1 MCQSVS
7 TNWAVGTMLSRLTVE
22 EYRCACN
29 SNFKCVV
36 LTKYLRTML
45 LAVFFLRVILLP
57 LLSPTSRSAGEESQ
71 LYQPLTSKTLPNGGS
86 RSGCG
91 SACVLNIMVLFH
103 NVNPCAGERT
113 CKCKRVNRTSLTT
126 KRISPQS
133 KRRFSYSCPPP
144 HCPGLLST
152 SHSGLGLQMV
162 NEVHSSIM
170 VFSSPVLSLV
180 RAPDILF

>member
-1 MCQSVS
+1 MLVVPPRRSPAPEVLCAVVPTAWRCPRPACRPAPSMLTARFPSDQAGQRDRPAFKRRLGELTRALAISNDKADLKTLAVERLKRKLEVFFLCSCRVCQSVS

-86 RSGCG
+86 RSG
-91 SACVLNIMVLFH
+91 
-103 NVNPCAGERT
+103 
-113 CKCKRVNRTSLTT
+113 
-126 KRISPQS
+126 
-133 KRRFSYSCPPP
+133 
-144 HCPGLLST
+144 
-152 SHSGLGLQMV
+152 
-162 NEVHSSIM
+162 
-170 VFSSPVLSLV
+170 
-180 RAPDILF
+180 